1 MFLLK
6 MCRTML
12 RKQASGF
19 AWEDSSAGIL
29 SFLLLSTKVMIA
41 VLARR
46 SCVLTCA
53 CRWLCFR
60 KRYEVEARLWDVWKI
75 RTENL
80 VDLLLVSGR
89 PEILSGPLMH
99 LPLSTEVFLRI
110 SIRCAMQS
118 CFFFS
123 PSFFKML
130 WTSSKTNQRCLTTT
144 LHSSCPWQNSWA
156 KAVI

>member
-53 CRWLCFR
+53 CRWLCFQ

-89 PEILSGPLMH
+89 PEILRDPLMH
-99 LPLSTEVFLRI
+99 LPLSTEVFLFLYTVQC
-110 SIRCAMQS
+110 SPA
-118 CFFFS
+118 FFS